1 MNPTTTASGTGK
13 RGVVATLA
21 LSMLLASLGI
31 SIVAISLPDLVRA
44 FDSTL
49 AGAQWV
55 ILTYLLAITV
65 TTVPI
70 GRLSDEIGLK
80 RVLVIGLGLFTLAS
94 IGCALALNLW
104 TLVGLRAVQGMA
116 AAALMT
122 LPISAVRQLVPPEKT
137 GSVMGLLGTVS
148 AVGTALGPSFGG
160 VLIDG
165 FGWNSVFFALAVG
178 GGLTTMLCAVS
189 MRMDDRTEAAGGR
202 QRQDV
207 AGLLLL
213 VTVLSGY
220 SFAMT
225 VDAFS
230 ALQFLLLGGT
240 FAGLLIFIWVE
251 KHAANPI
258 VDLRLFSQPALTT
271 GALANTLVSTIMMAT
286 LIVGPF
292 FLMFGL
298 GLSGATSGLI
308 MAIGPI
314 TAAFSGVPAGR
325 LTDRFGPNAMIVAG
339 LIQMVAGALALA
351 WLPVMFA
358 VPGFIVAFMLLTPG
372 YQLFLAAVNT
382 HVLNCADAKQK
393 GVVSGIMTLSRNLG
407 FLTGASLMGALFAKA
422 VGTSNPSLASPEAI
436 ATGLTATYLVAA
448 LLALLALVLTL
459 YGNKAQL
466 GGTSTRSTSISN

>member
-1 MNPTTTASGTGK
+1 MNSTTAASGTGQ

-21 LSMLLASLGI
+21 FSMLLASLGI
-31 SIVAISLPDLVRA
+31 SIVAISLPDLVIA

-55 ILTYLLAITV
+55 ILSYLLAITV

-80 RVLVIGLGLFTLAS
+80 PVLLMGLSLFTLAS
-94 IGCALALNLW
+94 IGCALAPNLW
-104 TLVGLRAVQGMA
+104 ALVGLRAVQGMA

-122 LPISAVRQLVPPEKT
+122 LPISAVRHLVPPEKT

-148 AVGTALGPSFGG
+148 AVGTALGPSLGG

-178 GGLTTMLCAVS
+178 GGLTTMLY
-189 MRMDDRTEAAGGR
+189 AATTRAGNHQNAASPR
-202 QRQDV
+202 RRQDV

-213 VTVLSGY
+213 VAVLGGY

-230 ALQFLLLGGT
+230 APQFLLLVASL
-240 FAGLLIFIWVE
+240 AGLLIFIRLE

-298 GLSGATSGLI
+298 GLSNATSGLI
-308 MAIGPI
+308 MAIGPV

-325 LTDRFGPNAMIVAG
+325 LTDRFGPSAMMVAG
-339 LIQMVAGALALA
+339 LMQMVAGALALA

-382 HVLNCADAKQK
+382 HVLNGADAKQR

-407 FLTGASLMGALFAKA
+407 FLTGASLMGALFAGA
-422 VGTSNPSLASPEAI
+422 VGISDPSLASPDAI

-448 LLALLALVLTL
+448 LLAALALVLTL
-459 YGNKAQL
+459 YGNKAPL
-466 GGTSTRSTSISN
+466 GGASARGTPVSK

>member
-1 MNPTTTASGTGK
+1 MNPSIHTQGK
-13 RGVVATLA
+13 GPRGVVATLA

-49 AGAQWV
+49 ASAQWV
-55 ILTYLLAITV
+55 ILTYLLSITV

-80 RVLVIGLGLFTLAS
+80 YVLLMGLGLFTLAS
-94 IGCALALNLW
+94 IGCALAPNLW
-104 TLVGLRAVQGMA
+104 TLVALRVAQGMA

-122 LPISAVRQLVPPEKT
+122 LPISAVRHLVPLEKT

-148 AVGTALGPSFGG
+148 AVGTALGPSLGG
-160 VLIDG
+160 VLIDS
-165 FGWNSVFFALAVG
+165 FGWNSIFFALAVG
-178 GGLTTMLCAVS
+178 GGLTIMLCAVT
-189 MRMDDRTEAAGGR
+189 MRTGDHQNAESPR

-213 VTVLSGY
+213 VAVLGGY

-225 VDAFS
+225 VDAFT
-230 ALQFLLLGGT
+230 AQQLLLLGGT
-240 FAGLLIFIWVE
+240 FAGLLIFIWIE

-258 VDLRLFSQPALTT
+258 VNLGLFSQPGLIT

-298 GLSGATSGLI
+298 GLSNATSGLI
-308 MAIGPI
+308 MAIGPV
-314 TAAFSGVPAGR
+314 TAALSGVPAGR
-325 LTDRFGPNAMIVAG
+325 LTDRFRPNAMIIAG
-339 LIQMVAGALALA
+339 LMQMVIGALALA
-351 WLPVMFA
+351 WFPVMFA
-358 VPGFIVAFMLLTPG
+358 LPGFIVAFMLLTPG

-382 HVLNCADAKQK
+382 HVLNGADPKQR

-422 VGTSNPSLASPEAI
+422 VGASDPSLASPEAI

-448 LLALLALVLTL
+448 LLASLALVLTL
-459 YGNKAQL
+459 YCNKAPL
-466 GGTSTRSTSISN
+466 GGASASSTSISE

>member
-1 MNPTTTASGTGK
+1 MNRISPASSTGQ

-31 SIVAISLPDLVRA
+31 SIVAISLPDLVQE

-49 AGAQWV
+49 AEVQWV

-80 RVLVIGLGLFTLAS
+80 RVLLMGLGLFTLAS
-94 IGCALALNLW
+94 IGCALASNLW
-104 TLVGLRAVQGMA
+104 ILMAMRAVQGMA

-122 LPISAVRQLVPPEKT
+122 LPISAVRHLVPPEKT

-148 AVGTALGPSFGG
+148 AVGTALGPSLGG

-165 FGWNSVFFALAVG
+165 FGWGSVFLTLAVG
-178 GGLTTMLCAVS
+178 GGLTTGLCATS
-189 MRMDDRTEAAGGR
+189 MRMDDHQGVVGTR

-213 VTVLSGY
+213 VAVLGGY

-230 ALQFLLLGGT
+230 TLQVLLLGGT
-240 FAGLLIFIWVE
+240 FAGLLIFIWTE
-251 KHAANPI
+251 KHATNPI
-258 VDLRLFSQPALTT
+258 VDLRLFSQPALTI
-271 GALANTLVSTIMMAT
+271 GAVANALVSTVMMAT

-298 GLSGATSGLI
+298 GHSHAASGLI
-308 MAIGPI
+308 MAVGPV
-314 TAAFSGVPAGR
+314 TAAFSGVPAGY
-325 LTDRFGPNAMIVAG
+325 LTDRFGSQAMTVAG
-339 LIQMVAGALALA
+339 LAQLTAGALALA
-351 WLPVMFA
+351 WLPVLFGT
-358 VPGFIVAFMLLTPG
+358 PGFVLAFMVLTPG

-382 HVLNCADAKQK
+382 HVLNGADAKQR

-407 FLTGASLMGALFAKA
+407 FLTGASLMGALFARA
-422 VGTSNPSLASPEAI
+422 VGTSDPSLASPGAI
-436 ATGLTATYLVAA
+436 ATGMTATYLIAG
-448 LLALLALVLTL
+448 LLASLALVLTL
-459 YGNKAQL
+459 WRNKTPLNRTPA
-466 GGTSTRSTSISN
+466 GDTSTSK